1 MSRDFQ
7 LPGRSPVI
15 ACEGMAA
22 TSHPLATL
30 AAIDTL
36 RAGGSAADAAV
47 AAVATLCVVEPHMTG
62 IGGDCYCLVS
72 QPGKP
77 VWGYNGSGRAG
88 AKASYDRLRA
98 QGMSEIGDSIHAVT
112 VPGALDAW
120 EALLKTHG
128 RFGLDRALSA
138 AIKYAEGGFPVAPRV
153 AWDWQRYVGKLKA
166 DPGAAK
172 HYLFDGAAPKEGD
185 VIRFPALAATLK
197 TIAAKGARAFYE
209 DEIAADMA
217 ATVAAR
223 GSFLTA
229 EDFARHRGDAV
240 KPISTNYRGL
250 DLIEIPPNGQGLTAL
265 VMLNIL
271 ENFDLAA
278 LDPRGPERFHLVLE
292 AARLGFAV
300 RDTHIADAAYM
311 RIAVADLLDKRFG
324 KKLAALIDMK
334 RRAKL
339 PTAPT
344 PGSDTVYLSVVDRD
358 RMAVSFINTLYSHF
372 GAGICTEKTGIMLTN
387 RGACFTL
394 EADHPNTFGPNKRPM
409 HTIIPALAMRAGR
422 CDMSFGVMG
431 AHYQPMGHVQIVN
444 NMLDYGMDVQQ
455 AIDAPRFFRRRADG
469 GRARHAG
476 GDHRRPESA
485 RPRCGDGAIALGRR
499 ANHQDRLGSRR
510 ADRRF
515 GPAQG
520 RLRAGLLAH
529 DPEKHVLDPDRG
541 WGPVSDKIMRK

>member
-1 MSRDFQ
+1 MISRDFQ

-30 AAIDTL
+30 AAVDAL

-72 QPGKP
+72 QPDKP

-88 AKASYDRLRA
+88 AKASYETLRD
-98 QGMSEIGDSIHAVT
+98 QGLREIGNSIHAVT

-120 EALLKTHG
+120 DAILKSHG
-128 RFGLDRALSA
+128 RLGLDRALA
-138 AIKYAEGGFPVAPRV
+138 PAIRYAERGFPVAARV
-153 AWDWQRYVGKLKA
+153 AWDWSRYVGKLKA
-166 DPGAAK
+166 DAGAAK
-172 HYLFDGAAPKEGD
+172 HYLFNGAAPKEGD

-197 TIAAKGARAFYE
+197 TIAAKGAHAFYKG
-209 DEIAADMA
+209 EIADDMA
-217 ATVAAR
+217 ATLAER
-223 GSFLTA
+223 GSFLTE
-229 EDFARHRGDAV
+229 EDFARHHGDAV
-240 KPISTNYRGL
+240 TPISTNYRGL

-278 LDPRGPERFHLVLE
+278 LDPLGPERFHLVLE

-300 RDTHIADAAYM
+300 RDTHVADAAHM
-311 RIAVADLLDKRFG
+311 RVAVADLLDKVFA
-324 KKLAALIDMK
+324 KKLAAKIDMK
-334 RRAKL
+334 RRARL
-339 PTAPT
+339 PAAPT
-344 PGSDTVYLSVVDRD
+344 PGSDTVYLTVVDRD
-358 RMAVSFINTLYSHF
+358 RMAVSFINTLYSLF
-372 GAGICTEKTGIMLTN
+372 GAGICTEKTGILLTN

-394 EADHPNTFGPNKRPM
+394 ESGHPNVFGPSKRPM
-409 HTIIPALAMRAGR
+409 HTIIPALAMRNDR

-455 AIDAPRFFRRRADG
+455 AIDAPRFFFEGEQTVVEHGTPAATIEGLKACGHDVVFAPTPWGGAQTIKIDWDRGVLIAGSDSRKDG
-469 GRARHAG
+469 G
-476 GDHRRPESA
+476 
-485 RPRCGDGAIALGRR
+485 ALGY
-499 ANHQDRLGSRR
+499 
-510 ADRRF
+510 
-515 GPAQG
+515 
-520 RLRAGLLAH
+520 
-529 DPEKHVLDPDRG
+529 
-541 WGPVSDKIMRK
+541 

>member
-15 ACEGMAA
+15 ACDGMAA

-30 AAIDTL
+30 AAIDAL
-36 RAGGSAADAAV
+36 RAGGTAADAAV

-62 IGGDCYCLVS
+62 IGGDCYWLVS

-77 VWGYNGSGRAG
+77 VAGYNGSGRAG
-88 AKASYDRLRA
+88 AKASYETLRA
-98 QGMSEIGDSIHAVT
+98 QGLREIGTSIHAVT

-120 EALLKTHG
+120 EAILKAYG
-128 RFGLDRALSA
+128 RFGLDRPLAQ
-138 AIKYAEGGFPVAPRV
+138 AIKYAEDGFPVAARV
-153 AWDWQRYVGKLKA
+153 AWDWQRHVARLKA
-166 DPGAAK
+166 DAGASK
-172 HYLFDGAAPKEGD
+172 HYLFNGTPPKEGD
-185 VIRFPALAATLK
+185 VIRFPALARTLK

-209 DEIAADMA
+209 GEIADDIVK
-217 ATVAAR
+217 TVAAR
-223 GSFLTA
+223 GSYLDA

-240 KPISTNYRGL
+240 APISTNYRGL
-250 DLIEIPPNGQGLTAL
+250 DLVEIPPNGQGLTAL

-271 ENFDLAA
+271 ENFDVAA
-278 LDPRGPERFHLVLE
+278 LDPSGPERFHLVLE

-300 RDTHIADAAYM
+300 RDTHIADEAHM
-311 RIAVADLLDKRFG
+311 RTPVADLLDKSFG
-324 KKLAALIDMK
+324 KRLAALIDMK
-334 RRAKL
+334 HRAKL

-358 RMAVSFINTLYSHF
+358 RMAVSFINSLYSNF
-372 GAGICTEKTGIMLTN
+372 GTGICTEKTGILLTN

-394 EADHPNTFGPNKRPM
+394 EPDHPNTFGPGKRSM

-455 AIDAPRFFRRRADG
+455 AIDAPRFFFEGEQTMVERATPIATIEGLKARGHEVVFPPTAWGGAQTIKIDWDRGVLIGGSEPRKDG
-469 GRARHAG
+469 
-476 GDHRRPESA
+476 
-485 RPRCGDGAIALGRR
+485 CALGY
-499 ANHQDRLGSRR
+499 
-510 ADRRF
+510 
-515 GPAQG
+515 
-520 RLRAGLLAH
+520 
-529 DPEKHVLDPDRG
+529 
-541 WGPVSDKIMRK
+541 